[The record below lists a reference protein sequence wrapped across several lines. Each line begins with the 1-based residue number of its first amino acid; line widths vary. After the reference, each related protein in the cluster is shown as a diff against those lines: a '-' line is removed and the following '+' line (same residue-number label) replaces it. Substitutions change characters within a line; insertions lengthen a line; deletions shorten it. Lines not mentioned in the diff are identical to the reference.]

1 MNFTERLVSRDGQP
15 FGVQG
20 RYVSVLAP
28 GVKSVMSMRKADA
41 SSDAQPIR
49 KSLAEH
55 VREHWNGL
63 RDALSALPK
72 WERPVHVFWLLGPFI
87 LLLERTPADIWLS
100 LIALIFAGRSIWK
113 RQGWWLR
120 SFWVRAAFL
129 FWAACLV
136 AAAASPL
143 PAYSLGET
151 FVWFRFPL
159 FAMAVAFWLGRDR
172 RFVYAMLASI
182 CAGMLVMCAI
192 NAAEMVLVGQV
203 SGRLSWPYGDLV
215 PGNYLAKACLPAF
228 LVAVALATSAR
239 SRVAGVAAVIA
250 FISILASLMTGERI
264 NFLIRACGGML
275 AAFAWKPKFGRV
287 AALLAVEGL
296 AVIAALVAT
305 PGLLWRFFTHFVSEI
320 PVHGESIY
328 FRAMAPGVLAFKESP
343 LLGIGPGNL
352 RYLCGDV
359 TGGSAAYDC
368 HPHPHNY
375 YIQMMGEAG
384 IAGLVTGLLFCGSII
399 WACARPAIRDRSN
412 VVVATMW
419 IVPFGFFWPI
429 ASSADFFGQ
438 WNNLFM
444 WSALA
449 VALAG
454 AQIGSQNS
462 HASKG

>member
-1 MNFTERLVSRDGQP
+1 MTKNPNAKYENL
-15 FGVQG
+15 
-20 RYVSVLAP
+20 L
-28 GVKSVMSMRKADA
+28 RKEKILGFWHDF
-41 SSDAQPIR
+41 QNVFN
-49 KSLAEH
+49 E
-55 VREHWNGL
+55 
-63 RDALSALPK
+63 LPK
-72 WERPVHVFWLLGPFI
+72 WERPIHIFWLLGPFI
-87 LLLERTPADIWLS
+87 LLLERTPADLWLS
-100 LIALIFAGRSIWK
+100 LIALTFAGRSIWM

-120 SFWVRAAFL
+120 RFWVKAAFL
-129 FWAACLV
+129 FWAACLF
-136 AAAASPL
+136 AAAVSPL
-143 PAYSLGET
+143 PAYSLGEA

-172 RFVYAMLASI
+172 RFVYAMLVSI
-182 CAGMLVMCAI
+182 CAGMLVMCLI
-192 NAAEMVLVGQV
+192 NAAEMALVGQV

-239 SRVAGVAAVIA
+239 SRVAGLAAVIA

-275 AAFAWKPKFGRV
+275 AAVAWKPKFGRV
-287 AALLAVEGL
+287 VALLAVEGF

-320 PVHGESIY
+320 PVHGDSAY

-352 RYLCGDV
+352 RILCPEV
-359 TGGSAAYDC
+359 TGASAAYDC

-375 YIQMMGEAG
+375 YIQMIGEAG
-384 IAGLVTGLLFCGSII
+384 IVGLVTGVLFLGSII
-399 WACARPAIRDRSN
+399 WACAKPALRDRSN

-429 ASSADFFGQ
+429 ASTADFFGQ
-438 WNNLFM
+438 WNNIFM
-444 WSALA
+444 WSAVA

-454 AQIGSQNS
+454 AQIGSQES
-462 HASKG
+462 PASKG

>member
-1 MNFTERLVSRDGQP
+1 M
-15 FGVQG
+15 
-20 RYVSVLAP
+20 
-28 GVKSVMSMRKADA
+28 SVMSMRKAA
-41 SSDAQPIR
+41 APSDDQPIR
-49 KSLAEH
+49 KSIAEH
-55 VREHWNGL
+55 VYGHCNGL
-63 RDALSALPK
+63 GNALSALPK
-72 WERPVHVFWLLGPFI
+72 WERPIHVFWLLGPFI
-87 LLLERTPADIWLS
+87 LLFERTPADVWLS

-120 SFWVRAAFL
+120 TFWVRAALL
-129 FWAACLV
+129 FWMACLV
-136 AAAASPL
+136 SAVASPL

-151 FVWFRFPL
+151 LVWFRFPL

-172 RFVYAMLASI
+172 RFVYAMLVST
-182 CAGMLVMCAI
+182 CVGMLLMCLI
-192 NAAEMVLVGQV
+192 NVAEMIFVGQV
-203 SGRLSWPYGDLV
+203 SGRLSWPYGDFV

-228 LVAVALATSAR
+228 VVAVALATSAR

-320 PVHGESIY
+320 PVHGESLY

-352 RYLCGDV
+352 RYLCGEV
-359 TGGSAAYDC
+359 TSGSVAYDC

-384 IAGLVTGLLFCGSII
+384 IAGLVTGVLFCGSII

-462 HASKG
+462 QTSKD